1 MDIPIARTFKED
13 KKVCQQG
20 NFLRQLGILTTKQIS
35 NSLKK
40 LPYPTTLWKI
50 GDDFCEVYEIP
61 VEQKEKILNEVYIL
75 SGDYHIDVTKEWE
88 SFDGEEHFL
97 AIDFKIIWF
106 NGCNYIVSPFFAETG
121 NMADDC
127 IEI

>member
-1 MDIPIARTFKED
+1 MDIPIARTLKED
-13 KKVCQQG
+13 KKACQQG
-20 NFLRQLGILTTKQIS
+20 NFLRQIGIFTWKEIS
-35 NSLKK
+35 DSLEK
-40 LPYPTTLWKI
+40 LPYPTSLWQI
-50 GDDFCEVYEIP
+50 GEDYCELYEIP
-61 VEQKEKILNEVYIL
+61 TEQREKVLNEVYIL
-75 SGDYHIDVTKEWE
+75 SDDDYIDVTKEWE